1 MLSYFAL
8 ELGDFDGARAHA
20 TKGLALARKPGGD
33 PREAATFHARLGR
46 VLKDAGSYQ
55 PALEHFQQCLEINR
69 RLYGTNHPTTIRAML
84 QAARGQQ
91 QAGNESAGVAL
102 AEQALRVAR
111 GHAGKAWHDDQ
122 LVRCLH
128 MVAIIYQHAGRYS
141 EQEALLQERLE
152 LVRRRGGADAPETL
166 HALADLG
173 VLRFQQRRFSE
184 SESLLDAAL
193 KGQRQRLGDDYPQTF
208 ETMIA
213 LARCRAALHQTNEA
227 RVLFDEVLERSAR
240 ALGAASP
247 YRRDWLRGAIEFFET
262 NGDPTRAATLAE
274 QLSQASAK

>member
-8 ELGDFDGARAHA
+8 ELGDFDEARSHA

-33 PREAATFHARLGR
+33 LREVATFHARLGR
-46 VLKDAGSYQ
+46 VLKDAGSHQ
-55 PALEHFQQCLEINR
+55 QALEHFQQCLEINR
-69 RLYGTNHPTTIRAML
+69 KLYGPDHPTTIRATL
-84 QAARGQQ
+84 QAARAQQ
-91 QAGNESAGVAL
+91 QSGNEAAGVAL

-111 GHAGKAWHDDQ
+111 SHAGKTWHDDQ

-128 MVAIIYQHAGRYS
+128 MLAIIYQHADRHA

-152 LVRRRGGADAPETL
+152 LVRRRGGEDSPETL

-173 VLRFQQRRFSE
+173 VLRFHQRRFSE
-184 SESLLDAAL
+184 SEPLLASAL
-193 KGQRQRLGDDYPQTF
+193 KGQRQRLGNDYPQTF

-227 RVLFDEVLERSAR
+227 RALFDEALDRSAR
-240 ALGAASP
+240 ALGATNP
-247 YRRDWLRGAIEFFET
+247 YRRDWLKSAIQFFKA
-262 NGDPTRAATLAE
+262 NGDAHHAAALAE
-274 QLSQASAK
+274 QLSQASP